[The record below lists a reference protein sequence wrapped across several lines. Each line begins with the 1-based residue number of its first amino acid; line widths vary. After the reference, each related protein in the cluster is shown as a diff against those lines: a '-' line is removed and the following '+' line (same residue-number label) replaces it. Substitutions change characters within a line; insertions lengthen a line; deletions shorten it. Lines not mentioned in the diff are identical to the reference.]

1 MPEILT
7 DAYLLFTF
15 VFKQA
20 LSFSAKLQKKF
31 RRDTFFNNF
40 IEVGQAR
47 GKSLRKGICVCR
59 GFFVTLR

>member
-20 LSFSAKLQKKF
+20 LSNFATPKPKF
-31 RRDTFFNNF
+31 CNPHRRQQ
-40 IEVGQAR
+40 I
-47 GKSLRKGICVCR
+47 ICA
-59 GFFVTLR
+59 G